1 MELCLENLDRNI
13 WMKEVQVSE
22 CFAKET
28 MVLSRL
34 MGEFAKNSTVM
45 NLVAKYFDLR
55 AEWDGDIVRRLQ
67 LRKIQKE
74 KTSEL
79 NDLLDEYNSLPNSY
93 LERKL
98 GLGNKIKSLKLEL
111 NKVVKV
117 QLDSLDARL
126 GEIKS
131 EVNSINSQLKKIQ
144 AGVPMKEQELKQD
157 LLELGA
163 VSQSLMDECGD
174 AREEFNAKYEE
185 TMKRFKFLP
194 DFDVAA
200 VQ

>member
-1 MELCLENLDRNI
+1 MVHSTTSSHWSVFRQRIPEYELRQVRHWVQFKNRLDGMELCLENLDRNI

-22 CFAKET
+22 CFAKEA

-67 LRKIQKE
+67 LRKIQEE

-79 NDLLDEYNSLPNSY
+79 NNLLDEYNRLPSSQ

-111 NKVVKV
+111 NKVVEA
-117 QLDSLDARL
+117 QLGSLKARL
-126 GEIKS
+126 GQINT
-131 EVNSINSQLKKIQ
+131 EVKSINSQLRKIQ
-144 AGVPMKEQELKQD
+144 AGNPMKEQELK
-157 LLELGA
+157 
-163 VSQSLMDECGD
+163 
-174 AREEFNAKYEE
+174 
-185 TMKRFKFLP
+185 
-194 DFDVAA
+194 
-200 VQ
+200 

>member
-1 MELCLENLDRNI
+1 MVHSTTSSHWSVFRQRIPEYELKQVRHWVQFKNRLDGMELCLENLDRNI

-45 NLVAKYFDLR
+45 DLVAKYFDLR

-79 NDLLDEYNSLPNSY
+79 NNLLDEYNSLPNS
-93 LERKL
+93 
-98 GLGNKIKSLKLEL
+98 
-111 NKVVKV
+111 
-117 QLDSLDARL
+117 
-126 GEIKS
+126 
-131 EVNSINSQLKKIQ
+131 
-144 AGVPMKEQELKQD
+144 
-157 LLELGA
+157 
-163 VSQSLMDECGD
+163 
-174 AREEFNAKYEE
+174 
-185 TMKRFKFLP
+185 
-194 DFDVAA
+194 
-200 VQ
+200 